1 MQDCRTRLGLF
12 VGLIDLG
19 EYKSRRGGEGGGGEE
34 YEGEEEEGRWL
45 GFVGHGWVVASAGGL
60 AFLFRRMVFV

>member
-34 YEGEEEEGRWL
+34 
-45 GFVGHGWVVASAGGL
+45 
-60 AFLFRRMVFV
+60 